1 MKFVP
6 NIPKILLV
14 ALNHQYSKVVTEGLR
29 VTGSFLNALRDES
42 GNIAPA
48 YASLSQ
54 PFYAAI
60 FLKLNKVDID

>member
-1 MKFVP
+1 
-6 NIPKILLV
+6 V